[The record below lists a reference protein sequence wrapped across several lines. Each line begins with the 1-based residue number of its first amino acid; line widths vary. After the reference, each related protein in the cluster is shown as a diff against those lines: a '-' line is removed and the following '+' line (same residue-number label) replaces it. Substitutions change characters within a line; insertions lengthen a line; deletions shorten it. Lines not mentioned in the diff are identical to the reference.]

1 MASKGAIMEP
11 GGPSE
16 PHELRGL
23 RIDILRR
30 AVDIYLALAYPTSP
44 PPDAV
49 RRRLV
54 WPEGADAP
62 TLLSQ
67 PPFERANKSSQRGT
81 SIYALRLGNMHY
93 PHMKVQVQPWPN
105 AAGFLLSVNT
115 HDQVMGLEPSAD
127 DLPAF
132 RALQKENQDLK
143 ESIEQ
148 AWDAAGL
155 PTFLRYLREYING
168 QGGKPSTDPDPGPAA
183 G

>member
-1 MASKGAIMEP
+1 MEP

-16 PHELRGL
+16 PHELQGL
-23 RIDILRR
+23 RIDLLRR
-30 AVDIYLALAYPTSP
+30 AVEIYLSLAYPTSP
-44 PPDAV
+44 PSDAV

-62 TLLSQ
+62 TLLSR
-67 PPFERANKSSQRGT
+67 PPFECAGKSSGRGA

-105 AAGFLLSVNT
+105 AARFLLSVNT
-115 HDQVMGLEPSAD
+115 HDQVMGLEPSAA

-132 RALQKENQDLK
+132 RVLQAENQRLK
-143 ESIEQ
+143 ETIEQ
-148 AWDAAGL
+148 AWDAEGL
-155 PTFLRYLREYING
+155 PTFLRYLREYLSG
-168 QGGKPSTDPDPGPAA
+168 QGGGPPTATDPDA

>member
-1 MASKGAIMEP
+1 MEP
-11 GGPSE
+11 RGPNE
-16 PHELRGL
+16 PHDLRGL
-23 RIDILRR
+23 RIEILRR

-49 RRRLV
+49 RRRLD
-54 WPEGADAP
+54 WPEGVDAP
-62 TLLSQ
+62 TLLSGS
-67 PPFERANKSSQRGT
+67 PFERAGKSGQRGA

-105 AAGFLLSVNT
+105 PDGYLLSVNT
-115 HDQVMGLEPSAD
+115 HDQVLGLEPEAA

-132 RALQKENQDLK
+132 RALQAENQRLK
-143 ESIEQ
+143 EAIEQ

-155 PTFLRYLREYING
+155 PTFLRYLREYLNG
-168 QGGKPSTDPDPGPAA
+168 HPEPPPPPIEPDPDA